1 MPDFSRRTVVRG
13 AAWSVP
19 VIAVA
24 APISAFATSC
34 QTFSFGASSCK
45 CAGNSDADVKGYNLT
60 ICFNCPPG
68 QTPPPGTSPTNLTIV
83 AVSKNSGPMF
93 VTPRAGACNNTLP
106 QQVDVGDCTTLI
118 HFNSTDSATPLFV
131 DYYFTGDPNQTIFQV
146 RVDAPPDCVDC
157 SLPVYCCTDAN
168 EPFPARHE
176 CPV

>member
-1 MPDFSRRTVVRG
+1 MSDFSRRTVVRG

-24 APISAFATSC
+24 GPIPAFATSC
-34 QTFSFGASSCK
+34 QTFTFGATSCK
-45 CAGNSDADVKGYNLT
+45 CAGAHDEDVKGYNLT

-68 QTPPPGTSPTNLTIV
+68 QTPPPGTDPTNLTIV

-93 VTPRAGACNNTLP
+93 VTPTQETSCNSLP
-106 QQVDVGDCTTLI
+106 QQVDVGDCTPLI

-131 DYYFTGDPNQTIFQV
+131 DYYFTDDPDKTVFQV

-157 SLPVYCCTDAN
+157 DLPDYCCTGAG
-168 EPFPARHE
+168 EFPARHV
-176 CPV
+176 CPA